1 MNDRNK
7 QGEPICEFSDLPVVM
22 CAHCS
27 GKTSNPEPIGL
38 HALPSKPGRPVDLA
52 GYRSLPYYPPA
63 PPQVLDIKGGRACD
77 CGAPC
82 GDAFICPACA
92 DDVIRFLANVPF
104 FVENLEIA
112 AQRRDRVT
120 VGRRPAKAPADS
132 PRLLDGWDGFAEG
145 SVDPDMPVTA
155 AMVAADASQ
164 RWARILGHG
173 RPDKAAAG
181 EALDALHA
189 ELVFAVRI
197 LLERIGQTYVGDPTS
212 QGISL
217 WLLTH
222 SRSIALSPA
231 GPDIADAMRR
241 IHRRAMAIID
251 NAAELVRYGRCGT
264 EGCDAE
270 LLVPA
275 GVEVWQCPGC
285 GTAYSVAGLDQWRQD
300 LAADQCGTTGELVAW
315 AATFGAKVTARRL
328 RYWIESGRLLDRGET
343 IHEGKRAKL
352 YRLGDVLDL
361 AATKRVG

>member
-1 MNDRNK
+1 MTEHNK

-27 GKTSNPEPIGL
+27 GKTGTPEPIGL
-38 HALPSKPGRPVDLA
+38 HALPSKPGRPVDLGSYRGI
-52 GYRSLPYYPPA
+52 GYHSPGQVPVPDHGRPCACGRPA
-63 PPQVLDIKGGRACD
+63 
-77 CGAPC
+77 
-82 GDAFICPACA
+82 GDAFICPACL
-92 DDVIRFLANVPF
+92 DLLEVHLGDVPAM
-104 FVENLEIA
+104 VEDLEIA

-120 VGRRPAKAPADS
+120 VGWRPVKAPADS
-132 PRLLDGWDGFAEG
+132 LRLLDGWDGFAEG

-155 AMVAADASQ
+155 AMVAADAAQ

-189 ELVFAVRI
+189 ELVSAVRI
-197 LLERIGQTYVGDPTS
+197 LLERIGQVYSGDPTS

-241 IHRRAMAIID
+241 IHRRAMVIID

-270 LLVPA
+270 MLVPT

-300 LAADQCGTTGELVAW
+300 LAADQCGTVGELVEW
-315 AATFGAKVTARRL
+315 ARIVGVQTTRNRINWWITSGQTSRRGATADGAT
-328 RYWIESGRLLDRGET
+328 
-343 IHEGKRAKL
+343 

-361 AATKRVG
+361 EARRRSTAS